1 MFGYRVCTVIIWF
14 AFDGIPS
21 CSPKAVQ
28 VGQPE
33 KFPKIVHEL
42 FFAPNA
48 QCSI

>member
-1 MFGYRVCTVIIWF
+1 MERVFKNSHYNGVYV
-14 AFDGIPS
+14 S
-21 CSPKAVQ
+21 ELQ

-42 FFAPNA
+42 FFAPNV